1 MKEKPKDLEKFSV
14 TYEDETSI
22 SIWKYDKKKST
33 SGPIEVEYK
42 WKKNFNPWEN
52 SKKKTLGDLVKEQ
65 KKRSVKN

>member
-1 MKEKPKDLEKFSV
+1 MDKYSI

-65 KKRSVKN
+65 KTKRVS